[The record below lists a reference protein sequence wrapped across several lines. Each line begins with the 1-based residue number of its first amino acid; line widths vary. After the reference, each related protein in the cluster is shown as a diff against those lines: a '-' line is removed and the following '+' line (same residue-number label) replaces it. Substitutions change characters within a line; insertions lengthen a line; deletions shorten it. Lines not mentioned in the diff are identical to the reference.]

1 MLINNRKRLI
11 YQPIV
16 KSNVLKLTRNYS
28 IPDKIYNGI
37 TETKLK
43 KTRMCFPII

>member
-43 KTRMCFPII
+43 KQDRVSP

>member
-1 MLINNRKRLI
+1 MLVKNRKRLI

-43 KTRMCFPII
+43 KQECDSP